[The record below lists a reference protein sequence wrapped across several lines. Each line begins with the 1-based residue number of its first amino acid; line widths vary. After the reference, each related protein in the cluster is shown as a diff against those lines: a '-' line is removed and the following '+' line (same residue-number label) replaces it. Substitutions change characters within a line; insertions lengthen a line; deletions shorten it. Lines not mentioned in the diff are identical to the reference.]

1 MLRLGMP
8 TRLTLDL
15 RSPNALVELVQ
26 CGQQFSGDMPFICE
40 KPSER
45 VAHPS

>member
-8 TRLTLDL
+8 TRLALDL
-15 RSPNALVELVQ
+15 RSPDALVEHVQ
-26 CGQQFSGDMPFICE
+26 RGQQFSGDMPFICE
-40 KPSER
+40 KPSDR